1 MKKFFKKSLLF
12 SSCVVLVWLGL
23 AAMSY
28 GAAVVSVTSDQI
40 SSPAVGEELHFNI
53 QITGGKGVAGYRL
66 TLGFDPT
73 ALRYIDSANADYL
86 PAGTFASSTITSV
99 NSVHLSAA
107 SATGVAPAENGTLAT
122 VKFEVVAAKSSVIKL
137 MDVILFDSTR
147 DTAASHNCRWQGCGN
162 ALTRSGCQSRRNGKY
177 SGSDTG
183 GSELRDS
190 QPAH

>member
-1 MKKFFKKSLLF
+1 
-12 SSCVVLVWLGL
+12 
-23 AAMSY
+23 MSY
-28 GAAVVSVTSDQI
+28 GAAVVSVTPEQI

-53 QITGGKGVAGYRL
+53 QIIGGKGVAGYRL

-86 PAGTFASSTITSV
+86 PAGTFASSTITSA

-122 VKFEVVAAKSSVIKL
+122 VKFEVVAAKSSVIEL
-137 MDVILFDSTR
+137 IDVILFNSTAMSLPVITVDGR
-147 DTAASHNCRWQGCGN
+147 VVATP
-162 ALTRSGCQSRRNGKY
+162 LTRSGCQPRWNGKY
-177 SGSDTG
+177 PGSDIG